1 MKTST
6 KLFRYTLLSTY
17 LPSSMKAFAVT
28 YRELGIMRL
37 SVLIRAIKGRGEGRK
52 KKERKNRKKRSN
64 PRIRFPERYI
74 YNLYTR

>member
-1 MKTST
+1 MKKST

-37 SVLIRAIKGRGEGRK
+37 SVLIRAIKGEGKK
-52 KKERKNRKKRSN
+52 KKEKIGKNA
-64 PRIRFPERYI
+64 RIRGFDFPNDTSI
-74 YNLYTR
+74 IYTR